1 MGHALSSKPI
11 SSKILIARF
20 VIAEYPPG
28 RKLAWRLPNTR
39 QFSVCALAEC
49 AKVAGLWQALVFV
62 PISEN
67 RTKMTLLSAFEDFLT
82 SVRAV
87 PGYLSKLQYLS
98 SLRNLAGMYQHWGME
113 RTHGHAPAAEAMART
128 HQRVFLQCLRTPVR
142 EIVDEAQRAAGE
154 AGALQR
160 AKENLD
166 LLLPNN
172 LGGGSRRH
180 FIALVKS
187 VSALL
192 RRRQAP
198 SSR

>member
-1 MGHALSSKPI
+1 ELRS
-11 SSKILIARF
+11 R
-20 VIAEYPPG
+20 
-28 RKLAWRLPNTR
+28 
-39 QFSVCALAEC
+39 C
-49 AKVAGLWQALVFV
+49 
-62 PISEN
+62 
-67 RTKMTLLSAFEDFLT
+67 
-82 SVRAV
+82 
-87 PGYLSKLQYLS
+87 
-98 SLRNLAGMYQHWGME
+98 SLRNLDGMCQQRAME
-113 RTHGHAPAAEAMART
+113 RTHGDATAADAMART
-128 HQRVFLQCLRTPVR
+128 HQLVFFQCRRTPVR
-142 EIVDEAQRAAGE
+142 EIVHEAQRAAGE

>member
-1 MGHALSSKPI
+1 MRAPI
-11 SSKILIARF
+11 AARRSEGTTARA
-20 VIAEYPPG
+20 VHKKYWESTGCQHSA
-28 RKLAWRLPNTR
+28 R
-39 QFSVCALAEC
+39 
-49 AKVAGLWQALVFV
+49 AGSLQALNALPRVTW
-62 PISEN
+62 S
-67 RTKMTLLSAFEDFLT
+67 
-82 SVRAV
+82 
-87 PGYLSKLQYLS
+87 
-98 SLRNLAGMYQHWGME
+98 LAGIACGR
-113 RTHGHAPAAEAMART
+113 RTAAIGVYDNGIRAQQQT

-142 EIVDEAQRAAGE
+142 EIVDEAQSAAGE

-160 AKENLD
+160 AKEDLD
-166 LLLPNN
+166 MLLPNN

>member
-20 VIAEYPPG
+20 VIAEYPPRAHRVSG
-28 RKLAWRLPNTR
+28 DGTLVRFLIAHWQGVLRLSISNGMR
-39 QFSVCALAEC
+39 IC
-49 AKVAGLWQALVFV
+49 V

-67 RTKMTLLSAFEDFLT
+67 RTRMTLLSAFEDFLT

-113 RTHGHAPAAEAMART
+113 RTHGHTPAAEAMART

-142 EIVDEAQRAAGE
+142 EIVDEAESAAGE

-166 LLLPNN
+166 SLLPNN

-192 RRRQAP
+192 RRRQAT